1 MRNCHLLM
9 RTVLYNMH
17 CLCRQKGGKGS
28 SANHYLACTHA
39 NLQITSFLLSYQ
51 WKGFFSNPQW
61 EYPQNEQDSSKGS
74 ITRSSSGKCF
84 TMDAVSW
91 KQCKN
96 SAEVVPTVQ
105 PSEVKAISSNL
116 FLVDFADRKISLR
129 KPCCIRS
136 KQASRQSQWE
146 SSQSLKREPNW
157 FESFPS
163 KRGNYWKVWQLI
175 DIDLWLDLSALV
187 VLREIISVL
196 VQ

>member
-1 MRNCHLLM
+1 
-9 RTVLYNMH
+9 MH
-17 CLCRQKGGKGS
+17 CLCRQKSGKGS

-91 KQCKN
+91 KQWKN
-96 SAEVVPTVQ
+96 SAKVVPTVQ

-116 FLVDFADRKISLR
+116 FLVDFADRKMSLR
-129 KPCCIRS
+129 KPCCIQS
-136 KQASRQSQWE
+136 KQASRRPQWE
-146 SSQSLKREPNW
+146 SSQSQKGAKLVWEFPIQERRKLLEGLAAHRHWPMARFISFGCFKRNH
-157 FESFPS
+157 
-163 KRGNYWKVWQLI
+163 
-175 DIDLWLDLSALV
+175 
-187 VLREIISVL
+187 
-196 VQ
+196 